1 MSKLYKPVA
10 SSTFVNITSA
20 RVVTLKVATHNAPV
34 VTVFAGPLGR
44 TGTKATKSFDSR
56 EDARDYAERRV
67 NELVDNGYVQ
77 VA

>member
-10 SSTFVNITSA
+10 SSTFVNVDSK
-20 RVVTLKVATHNAPV
+20 RVVTVKVATHNAPH

-44 TGTKATKSFDSR
+44 SGAKNVKSFDSR